1 MILICMYIVQLWQ
14 KLPANHENWKR
25 VRGADED
32 PAGEEERAAEE
43 SQQASGEYGVDDGDD
58 DGGDDVDDDDDN
70 VDDDDV
76 DELSVVF
83 DNQIVDGDFFQS

>member
-32 PAGEEERAAEE
+32 PAGEEERRAEE
-43 SQQASGEYGVDDGDD
+43 SQQASGEYGEYNDFDDG
-58 DGGDDVDDDDDN
+58 
-70 VDDDDV
+70 DDV

-83 DNQIVDGDFFQS
+83 DNQIVDGDFFKAYSLFC